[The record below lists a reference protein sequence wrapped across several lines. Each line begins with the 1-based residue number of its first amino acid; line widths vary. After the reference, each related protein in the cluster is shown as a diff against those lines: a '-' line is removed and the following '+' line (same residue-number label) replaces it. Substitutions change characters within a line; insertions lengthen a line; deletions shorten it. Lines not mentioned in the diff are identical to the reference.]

1 MPLTCDFSGHL
12 KSQPFIL
19 ICVLFFKTGAAP
31 ISQPQMLSKY
41 RTGFNECATEVMK
54 YLNTSPANNPTI
66 KTKLMG
72 HLSSCVQKVNT
83 APSLPPQYHHA
94 TTASASFTPSA
105 VHHQQQPHQGL
116 PSATQLCS
124 LPGRAATPSGSR
136 LSSFTPVRKSPTL
149 GIEAPCLDCS
159 SSIPSTSH
167 LPSTSSLS
175 PSGIELRMM
184 NGFMP
189 LASAPSGGPSTSGH
203 SSLSHSAASPS
214 RPSSEPA
221 YFAALD
227 IEEIRNKFGDV
238 WRPW

>member
-1 MPLTCDFSGHL
+1 
-12 KSQPFIL
+12 
-19 ICVLFFKTGAAP
+19 
-31 ISQPQMLSKY
+31 
-41 RTGFNECATEVMK
+41 MK
-54 YLNTSPANNPTI
+54 YLNTSPTSHTAV

-72 HLSSCVQKVNT
+72 HLSSCVQKVNI
-83 APSLPPQYHHA
+83 APSLPPQYHQA
-94 TTASASFTPSA
+94 TTASASFTPS
-105 VHHQQQPHQGL
+105 VLHHHQQQHSL
-116 PSATQLCS
+116 PSATPLCS
-124 LPGRAATPSGSR
+124 LPGRAATPSESR

-149 GIEAPCLDCS
+149 GIEAPCLDC

-184 NGFMP
+184 NGFLP
-189 LASAPSGGPSTSGH
+189 LASAPSGGPSASGH
-203 SSLSHSAASPS
+203 SGSSASHSAASPS

-221 YFAALD
+221 YLAALD